1 LNHDENFHESSR
13 KPGRKVSI
21 LLRKVDDKLF
31 LLFPE
36 LSKVI
41 HGISPSTSPFQGS
54 SLPILNPHLFFE
66 KETTSVFR
74 REEVW
79 LRRDA

>member
-1 LNHDENFHESSR
+1 MLCLAKDLELARELVFALNLVL
-13 KPGRKVSI
+13 KVTVA
-21 LLRKVDDKLF
+21 LRNL
-31 LLFPE
+31 E
-36 LSKVI
+36 
-41 HGISPSTSPFQGS
+41 
-54 SLPILNPHLFFE
+54 ILNPHLFFE

>member
-1 LNHDENFHESSR
+1 MARELVFALNLVL
-13 KPGRKVSI
+13 KVTVA
-21 LLRKVDDKLF
+21 LRNL
-31 LLFPE
+31 E
-36 LSKVI
+36 
-41 HGISPSTSPFQGS
+41 
-54 SLPILNPHLFFE
+54 ILNPHLFFE